1 MKVQKVMPFGQ
12 LGSESQRSAGG
23 KGGALAKL
31 YQAGYP
37 VPNGFVVMPSAFQG
51 DELAPDAWDIIK
63 ANLLPLQNNG
73 KTARFAVRS
82 SALSEDSAQASFAGE
97 FETIL
102 NVSTEK
108 EIWGAIHQVRQS
120 RHSRRV
126 ETYSLAQGMDARHEI
141 AVVVQRMIQPE
152 LSGILF
158 TADPVTGSHLQM
170 TGNFVHGLG
179 EQLVSGEATGE
190 SFSLAR
196 PNGRYDG
203 PPELKRYGRKLHKL
217 GRRLEKELDGPQDIE
232 WAIANGKLYLLQ
244 SRPITTLQGYNP
256 ATGEWNDSLTGDY
269 LWSNV
274 NFGEAVPNVMTP
286 LTWSV
291 LRFILDDWFNLAGHH
306 PVGNIG
312 GRPYLNIS
320 LFISAFRAI
329 GRSRDDFLEMMA
341 STLYMRLPEELE
353 IPLVPLSRWPFF
365 TVLPPLMR
373 LQMKQ
378 REGVRKLPAWLTANP
393 TRFREMRQAIR
404 EANTR
409 SELLALWREQIS
421 PHVTQNIWPVLG
433 SVSHYADYTAVLRRQ
448 LTRLVGPEE
457 SDVLLS
463 NLGGNSEKETTAG
476 LLPSLGPVVGIAR
489 VARGDLDR
497 AAYLEQYGH
506 RGPDEFE
513 LSVPRPA
520 EDPTWLDQQLAR
532 FQSAPTDVDA
542 LLSKQQT
549 KFSVAWER
557 FQARYPRQAKSMR
570 RRLDEVSRRGYMREM
585 ARSEYTRDRWLVRLF
600 ALRAGELTGL
610 GDGIFFLTLHE
621 LLDHLAGKTVPENQ
635 IPIRQRAYQQ
645 YKTLPPYP
653 SIIRGRFQPGQ
664 WAADPKRRSDIFD
677 AQMPPT
683 AVTSENGRTDIIL
696 GAPGSA
702 GRVEGVVRR
711 LDSAEDGDQLQSGEI
726 LVAAQTDIAWTLL
739 FPRAAAIVTDVGA
752 PLSHAA
758 IVARE
763 LGIPAVVGCGDATTR
778 LKTGDRVRVD
788 GGQGIVEILEVER

>member
-1 MKVQKVMPFGQ
+1 MDDVLSFSDLHMEKRPF
-12 LGSESQRSAGG
+12 AGG
-23 KGGALAKL
+23 KGGTLARL

-37 VPNGFVVMPSAFQG
+37 VPAGFVILSSAFAG
-51 DELAPDAWDIIK
+51 DQLRPEAWKLAQMQL
-63 ANLLPLQNNG
+63 NLLRHG
-73 KTARFAVRS
+73 RKAFAFAVRS

-102 NVSTEK
+102 NVGTVA
-108 EIWGAIHQVRQS
+108 EIREAIHQVRRS
-120 RHSRRV
+120 RHSHRV
-126 ETYSLAQGMDARHEI
+126 TTYSQAQGMDAIHEI
-141 AVVVQRMIQPE
+141 AVVVQCMIQPDI
-152 LSGILF
+152 SGILF
-158 TADPVTGSHLQM
+158 TADPVTGSLTRM
-170 TGNFVHGLG
+170 SGSFVDGLG
-179 EQLVSGEATGE
+179 ERLVSGEATGK
-190 SFSLAR
+190 SFSLER

-203 PPELKRYGRKLHKL
+203 PPELKRYGRQLFKLA
-217 GRRLEKELDGPQDIE
+217 GRLEKDLGCPQDME

-244 SRPITTLQGYNP
+244 SRPITTLRGYNP
-256 ATGEWNDSLTGDY
+256 TTGEWNDSLTGDY

-291 LRFILDDWFNLAGHH
+291 LRFILDDWLNLAGHH

-320 LFISAFRAI
+320 LFISAFQAI
-329 GRSRDDFLEMMA
+329 GKGREEFLESMA
-341 STLYMRLPEELE
+341 GTLYMRLPEEMS
-353 IPLVPLSRWPFF
+353 IPLVPLPRWPLF
-365 TVLPPLMR
+365 TALPPLMR

-378 REGVRKLPAWLTANP
+378 RQGVRKLPAWLAANP
-393 TRFREMRQAIR
+393 ARFREMRQAIR

-409 SELLALWREQIS
+409 ADLLALWHERIC

-433 SVSHYADYTAVLRRQ
+433 SVTDYSDYTAVLRQQ
-448 LTRLVGPEE
+448 LIELVGPKE
-457 SDVLLS
+457 SDVLIS
-463 NLGGNSEKETTAG
+463 NLGASSEKERSAG

-489 VARGDLDR
+489 VARGEMDR

-513 LSVPRPA
+513 LSTPRPA
-520 EDPTWLDQQLAR
+520 EDPEWLDQQLAR
-532 FQSAPTDVDA
+532 FKSAPSDVDA
-542 LLSKQQT
+542 LISEQQA
-549 KFSVAWER
+549 KSNAAWER
-557 FQARYPRQAKSMR
+557 FRSRYPRQAKSMR
-570 RRLDEVSRRGYMREM
+570 RRLDEVGRRGYLREM

-610 GDGIFFLTLHE
+610 GNDIFFLTLDE
-621 LLDHLAGKTVPENQ
+621 LLDHLAGKEIPAGQ
-635 IPIRQRAYQQ
+635 IPIRQGAYHQ

-653 SIIRGRFQPGQ
+653 SLIRGRFQPGE
-664 WAADPKRRSDIFD
+664 WAADPQRRSDYFD
-677 AQMPPT
+677 AQMPLT
-683 AVTSENGRTDIIL
+683 AVTLENGRTDVIL

-702 GRVEGVVRR
+702 GRVEGMVRR
-711 LDSAEDGDQLQSGEI
+711 LDSAEDGDQLQAGEI

-763 LGIPAVVGCGDATTR
+763 LGIPAVVGCGDATMR

-788 GGQGIVEILEVER
+788 GGQGTVEVFEVE